1 MIDPRNPR
9 LERSPLHLLHRASQR
24 CSDLF
29 AREMAKGGL
38 TMRQFAVLVTVSQ
51 EEGLRQTDLVD
62 LTGIDR
68 STLADIVQRLVD
80 RGLLERSRMK
90 QDGRAYAVRLTEAG
104 KAALVAAEPA
114 ISRAEAK
121 LLGTLAEGSRR
132 DFLESLLRI
141 VASDEA
147 AQSLPSCADAAVV
160 TPGATDEAVGF

>member
-1 MIDPRNPR
+1 MIDPRNAR

-38 TMRQFAVLVTVSQ
+38 TMRQFTVLVTVAQ

-80 RGLLERSRMK
+80 RGLLERARTK
-90 QDGRAYAVRLTEAG
+90 HDGRAYAVRLTEAG
-104 KAALVAAEPA
+104 KQALVAAEPA
-114 ISRAEAK
+114 IARAEAK
-121 LLGTLAEGSRR
+121 LLEALTTEGRAT
-132 DFLESLLRI
+132 FLDSLKRL

-147 AQSLPSCADAAVV
+147 DSATSPLRVVAAANASSSDGTASL
-160 TPGATDEAVGF
+160 